1 MNQHLP
7 FFSTLA
13 LQDALKLSR
22 EMLEHLPVGIALFD
36 PELRVLSI
44 NRLAILEADPN
55 AFIFIQSI
63 KEVTGGII
71 KRKVKH

>member
-1 MNQHLP
+1 M
-7 FFSTLA
+7 TIVT
-13 LQDALKLSR
+13 R
-22 EMLEHLPVGIALFD
+22 LEIH
-36 PELRVLSI
+36 RM
-44 NRLAILEADPN
+44 RLAILEADPN